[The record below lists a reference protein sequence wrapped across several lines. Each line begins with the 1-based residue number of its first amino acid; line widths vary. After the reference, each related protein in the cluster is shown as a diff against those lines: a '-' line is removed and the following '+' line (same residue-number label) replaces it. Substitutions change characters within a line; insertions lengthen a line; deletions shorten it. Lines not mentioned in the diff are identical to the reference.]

1 MLLVV
6 SEEQQKF
13 YHLGIDFLNIPVILT
28 GDVSM
33 YVRPCVCVCG
43 GGVVVVICG
52 IVIFPPT
59 KR

>member
-33 YVRPCVCVCG
+33 YVRPCVCVWWWCG
-43 GGVVVVICG
+43 GGDLWHCYLS
-52 IVIFPPT
+52 PY
-59 KR
+59 